1 MNDSNI
7 ESSDKLLRVASKALA
22 AGQPAKAVGACKAL
36 IHHYPEFAPGL
47 GVGAQVALKL
57 NNANEALELIDR
69 ALALKAENAHF
80 HVTRAQ
86 CLLAL
91 KQLSNAVAEVQKAP
105 DLAPEDAVVLHNTA
119 TFLSMHCNEH
129 FLACPYYERAVALS
143 PRNAGYRY
151 SLAAIYRI
159 LGRTEDAETTLDQAL
174 ELKPDYY
181 EAYLMRSDVRRQ
193 SEAKNHIGQLE
204 NLVAAGIKDWRG
216 ETMLCHALAK
226 EYEDI
231 AEYEASFHWLQRGT
245 GLRWKHTRYD
255 VAVDEKTME
264 EIARHFSTSFM
275 QQAAP
280 GCNYNNGEAI
290 FILGLPRT
298 GSTLLERIISSHSDV
313 HAAGELNNFALQ
325 LVRICKPQMESGKLF
340 ENEVV
345 AASTRIDFS
354 ELGKAYVE
362 STRPS
367 TGHVPKFIDKLPFNF
382 LYCGLIHLALP
393 RARII
398 HIRRKPMDSCFA
410 MYKCLFKS
418 AYPMSYDLEQQ
429 GRYYLAYRRMMDHWG
444 EVMPGSIL
452 EVRYEDLVADQEAQ
466 TRRILNYCELDWQD
480 NCLHFEKNK
489 APSMTASATQV
500 RERIYTSAL
509 GAWRNYEEQ
518 LQPLR
523 ELLESG
529 GIDLESE
536 YP

>member
-1 MNDSNI
+1 MNDSII
-7 ESSDKLLRVASKALA
+7 ESSENLLRVASEALA
-22 AGQPAKAVGACKAL
+22 GGQSAKAVEACNAL
-36 IHHYPEFAPGL
+36 NHHYPEFAPGWA
-47 GVGAQVALKL
+47 VGSQVALKL
-57 NNANEALELIDR
+57 NNAEKALEFIDR
-69 ALALKAENAHF
+69 ALALNAESAHF
-80 HVTRAQ
+80 HIYRAQ

-91 KQLSNAVAEVQKAP
+91 KRLSDAVAEVQQAP
-105 DLAPEDAVVLHNTA
+105 DLAPDNAVLLHNTA

-143 PRNAGYRY
+143 PRNADYRFN
-151 SLAAIYRI
+151 LAAIYRI
-159 LGRTEDAETTLDQAL
+159 LGRTEDAETSSDQAL

-181 EAYLMRSDVRRQ
+181 EAYLLRSDVRRQ
-193 SEAKNHIGQLE
+193 SAAKNHIGQLE

-231 AEYEASFHWLQRGT
+231 ADYEASFQWLQRGT

-255 VAVDEKTME
+255 AAVDEKTME
-264 EIARHFSTSFM
+264 EIARHFPASFM

-280 GCNYNNGEAI
+280 GGDYNNGEAI

-313 HAAGELNNFALQ
+313 HAAGELFNFASQ
-325 LVRICKPQMESGKLF
+325 LVRICEPQMESGKSF
-340 ENEVV
+340 ENELV

-354 ELGKAYVE
+354 ELGKAYID

-398 HIRRKPMDSCFA
+398 HIRRNPMDSCFA
-410 MYKCLFKS
+410 MYKCFFKGP
-418 AYPMSYDLEQQ
+418 YPMSYNLEQQ

-523 ELLESG
+523 DLLETG
-529 GIDLESE
+529 GIDVESQQ
-536 YP
+536 Y

>member
-7 ESSDKLLRVASKALA
+7 ESSDKLLRVASEALA

-36 IHHYPEFAPGL
+36 IHHYPEFAPGW

-159 LGRTEDAETTLDQAL
+159 LGRTEEAETTLDQAL

-231 AEYEASFHWLQRGT
+231 ADYEASFHWL
-245 GLRWKHTRYD
+245 
-255 VAVDEKTME
+255 
-264 EIARHFSTSFM
+264 
-275 QQAAP
+275 
-280 GCNYNNGEAI
+280 
-290 FILGLPRT
+290 
-298 GSTLLERIISSHSDV
+298 
-313 HAAGELNNFALQ
+313 
-325 LVRICKPQMESGKLF
+325 
-340 ENEVV
+340 
-345 AASTRIDFS
+345 
-354 ELGKAYVE
+354 
-362 STRPS
+362 
-367 TGHVPKFIDKLPFNF
+367 
-382 LYCGLIHLALP
+382 
-393 RARII
+393 
-398 HIRRKPMDSCFA
+398 
-410 MYKCLFKS
+410 
-418 AYPMSYDLEQQ
+418 
-429 GRYYLAYRRMMDHWG
+429 
-444 EVMPGSIL
+444 
-452 EVRYEDLVADQEAQ
+452 
-466 TRRILNYCELDWQD
+466 
-480 NCLHFEKNK
+480 
-489 APSMTASATQV
+489 
-500 RERIYTSAL
+500 
-509 GAWRNYEEQ
+509 
-518 LQPLR
+518 
-523 ELLESG
+523 
-529 GIDLESE
+529 
-536 YP
+536 

>member
-1 MNDSNI
+1 
-7 ESSDKLLRVASKALA
+7 
-22 AGQPAKAVGACKAL
+22 
-36 IHHYPEFAPGL
+36 
-47 GVGAQVALKL
+47 
-57 NNANEALELIDR
+57 
-69 ALALKAENAHF
+69 
-80 HVTRAQ
+80 
-86 CLLAL
+86 
-91 KQLSNAVAEVQKAP
+91 
-105 DLAPEDAVVLHNTA
+105 
-119 TFLSMHCNEH
+119 MHCNER

-143 PRNAGYRY
+143 PGNAEYRY
-151 SLAAIYRI
+151 NLAAIYRI

-193 SEAKNHIGQLE
+193 SAANNHIGQLE

-226 EYEDI
+226 EYEDL
-231 AEYEASFHWLQRGT
+231 ADYEASFNWWQARQGLTGKKQRYEG
-245 GLRWKHTRYD
+245 G
-255 VAVDEKTME
+255 VEEKTRK
-264 EIARHFSTSFM
+264 EIGRHRSASFM
-275 QQAAP
+275 KQAAP
-280 GCNYNNGEAI
+280 GCDYDNDEAI
-290 FILGLPRT
+290 FILGRPRT
-298 GSTLLERIISSHSDV
+298 GSTLLERIISSHSDL
-313 HAAGELNNFALQ
+313 HAAGELHNFALQ
-325 LVRICKPQMESGKLF
+325 LVQLCKPQMESGKPF
-340 ENEVV
+340 ENELI

-354 ELGKAYVE
+354 KLGKAYVE
-362 STRPS
+362 STRPG
-367 TGHVPKFIDKLPFNF
+367 TGHVPKFVDKLPFNF

-398 HIRRKPMDSCFA
+398 HIRRNPMDSCFA
-410 MYKCLFKS
+410 MFKCFFKG
-418 AYPMSYDLEQQ
+418 AYPMSYDLQQQ